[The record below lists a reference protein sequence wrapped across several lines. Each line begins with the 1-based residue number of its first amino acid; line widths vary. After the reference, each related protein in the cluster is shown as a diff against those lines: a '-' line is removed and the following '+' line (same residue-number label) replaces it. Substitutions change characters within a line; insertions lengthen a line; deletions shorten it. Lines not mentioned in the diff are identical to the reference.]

1 MADKKDKKNKEDVIV
16 ATKSRDVV
24 ESYIFSTSKR
34 SLSVYSERL
43 LMQLVSTA
51 QAQIAGVNFRDGV
64 DIGQVSMG
72 PLGEISV
79 EIPIK
84 SLLGTDG
91 STNYSQAKDAIME
104 LMKNPY
110 FVERPKIRGGKPVLN
125 AKGEQEYEFIGNQ
138 ILNNCQ
144 VNVKPGVAVL
154 KVNDETWNAILDF
167 SKGFRRYDL
176 EAASSLKKSCS
187 LRLFRLLSN
196 QKYPITY
203 TIQQLREMWNMEDK
217 YENTNNFI
225 RRTIDA
231 AKQELDESAPWSF
244 DYVKNYAA
252 SSEINKGRKG
262 KKAITSITFIP
273 VQKVN
278 NLSTTA
284 VMNAA
289 QVTPAELLGLEL
301 YQTLTRKF
309 GFTNAGLKNNLV
321 LFHTAKDVGVDLA
334 TFLTDIAPKAL
345 RATNPQ
351 GYTVRALTKHL
362 EEKYGTVLTGNQFIQ
377 SPLAAKTMKPKATRT
392 SVLKDDA
399 DASSPDEQ

>member
-1 MADKKDKKNKEDVIV
+1 MAEKRDKKNNEPLVV

-51 QAQIAGVNFRDGV
+51 QAQLAGVNFRDGV
-64 DIGQVSMG
+64 DIGQVSIG
-72 PLGEISV
+72 PLGDISV

-104 LMKNPY
+104 LMRNPY
-110 FVERPKIRGGKPVLN
+110 FVERPKMRNGRQVVN
-125 AKGEQEYEFIGNQ
+125 EKGQPEYEFIGNQ

-144 VNVKPGVAVL
+144 VNVKPGVAIL
-154 KVNDETWNAILDF
+154 KVNEETWNAILDF

-217 YENTNNFI
+217 YPNTNNFI

-231 AKQELDESAPWSF
+231 AKEELDATAPWSF
-244 DYVKNYAA
+244 DYVKNYSA
-252 SSEINKGRKG
+252 SSDINRGRRG

-273 VQKVN
+273 VQKVT
-278 NLSTTA
+278 NLSTSAIMKST
-284 VMNAA
+284 
-289 QVTPAELLGLEL
+289 QTTPSEVLGYEV
-301 YQTLTRKF
+301 YQLLTRKF
-309 GFTNAGLKNNLV
+309 GFTNTGLRNNLV
-321 LFHTAKDVGVDLA
+321 LFHTANAVGMDIQAFLYDV
-334 TFLTDIAPKAL
+334 APKAM

-351 GYTVRALTKHL
+351 GYTIKALKKHL
-362 EEKYGTVLTGNQFIQ
+362 EEKYETALSGSQFIQ
-377 SPLAAKTMKPKATRT
+377 APAVR
-392 SVLKDDA
+392 
-399 DASSPDEQ
+399 PDEQ

>member
-1 MADKKDKKNKEDVIV
+1 MVV
-16 ATKSRDVV
+16 GTKSRDIV
-24 ESYIFSTSKR
+24 ESYIFSTSRR

-51 QAQIAGVNFRDGV
+51 QSQLAGVNFRDGY
-64 DIGQVSMG
+64 DIGQVSRG
-72 PLGEISV
+72 PLGDITV

-84 SLLGTDG
+84 SLLGNDG

-104 LMKNPY
+104 LMSNPY
-110 FVERPKIRGGKPVLN
+110 FVERPKIRNGRPVLDD
-125 AKGEQEYEFIGNQ
+125 KGQQEYEFIGNQ

-144 VNVKPGVAVL
+144 VNVKPGVAIL
-154 KVNDETWNAILDF
+154 KVNEETWNAILDF

-231 AKQELDESAPWSF
+231 AKEELDANAPWSF
-244 DYVKNYAA
+244 EYTKNY
-252 SSEINKGRKG
+252 SSSAEINKGRKG

-273 VQKVN
+273 VEKIN
-278 NLSTTA
+278 HLSTTA
-284 VMNAA
+284 LMNKT
-289 QVTPAELLGLEL
+289 QTSPIDLLGPEL
-301 YQTLTRKF
+301 YQILTRKF
-309 GFTNAGLKNNLV
+309 EFTATGLKNNLIV
-321 LFHTAKDVGVDLA
+321 FHTAKSVGMDIIE
-334 TFLTDIAPKAL
+334 FLYTINDKAL

-351 GYTVRALTKHL
+351 GYVIKAIKKHL
-362 EEKYGTVLTGNQFIQ
+362 EEKYNTFLSGNEYIQ
-377 SPLAAKTMKPKATRT
+377 MPQVPK
-392 SVLKDDA
+392 KDKDLPGV
-399 DASSPDEQ
+399 SSLGSLMGGAFAEDDSK